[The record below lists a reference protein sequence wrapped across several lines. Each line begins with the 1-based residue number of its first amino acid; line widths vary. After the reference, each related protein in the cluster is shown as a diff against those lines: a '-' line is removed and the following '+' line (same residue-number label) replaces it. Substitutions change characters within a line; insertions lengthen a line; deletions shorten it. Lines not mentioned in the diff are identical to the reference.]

1 MEQKWKI
8 MNNNNIDK
16 QIASRKRIATVPNLK
31 KMNNNNIDKRIETVP
46 NMKKMNI
53 NNYTFFSLTIH
64 SALAWY

>member
-1 MEQKWKI
+1 MYK

-16 QIASRKRIATVPNLK
+16 RIASCAIFE
-31 KMNNNNIDKRIETVP
+31 KMNINNIDKRIETVP